1 MASESADVA
10 REYIGRRFRVVHC
23 DGALDSYWESLRSVD
38 ARRAK
43 SFTRNIIAQIKR
55 LADGQPMSKGS
66 FPKEGELPKLRG
78 QQRAKHFY
86 ALKRIPLRGYCWHS
100 KTKPDTYFISHYVY
114 KDYDGLANRDSQKV
128 GNNWRRIEED
138 GDDY

>member
-23 DGALDSYWESLRSVD
+23 DGALDSYWEALRSVD

-66 FPKEGELPKLRG
+66 FPKEGTMFIRTMTALPTAIARKWVITG
-78 QQRAKHFY
+78 A
-86 ALKRIPLRGYCWHS
+86 G
-100 KTKPDTYFISHYVY
+100 
-114 KDYDGLANRDSQKV
+114 
-128 GNNWRRIEED
+128 
-138 GDDY
+138 